1 MPTVEVTVSVKVDG
15 VSVTGFPMT
24 RRVSVTEVQA
34 FDYQKS
40 ASATYTAI
48 PTEAI
53 DSLKALI
60 VTSDKAVTVR
70 LDAQSDAGIEVNA
83 DVVLI
88 VLDGTI
94 NAGASTNATVSNAS
108 GSIAA
113 VRGVGAG

>member
-15 VSVTGFPMT
+15 VPLVGFPMT

-34 FDYQKS
+34 FDYQKA

-48 PTEAI
+48 PTGEIA
-53 DSLKALI
+53 SLKAFV

-83 DVVLI
+83 DGVLV

-94 NAGASTNATVSNAS
+94 DAGLTTNATVSNAS
-108 GSIAA
+108 GAIAT